1 MTNGIELQ
9 RSHNDN
15 LTRVYLGERL
25 TLWFSYETIV
35 AFAVSGEGIFKA
47 RKMRYSKTTARHLTS
62 ITGTELDD
70 EAFDTHLAELL
81 RRLSAALAS
90 ANVVSGA
97 TR

>member
-47 RKMRYSKTTARHLTS
+47 RKMRYSKTTARHLAS
-62 ITGTELDD
+62 IPGIELDD
-70 EAFDTHLAELL
+70 ETFDARLGELL
-81 RRLSAALAS
+81 RRLSGALDAS
-90 ANVVSGA
+90 VEIVSVV
-97 TR
+97 